1 MLNTIKL
8 LKSHK
13 PLLLLYYLRN
23 DRTCQFTSGVY
34 EKQSHPKAAELHSI
48 NTQTHLL
55 SVHLWH
61 IEFLLSQLWG
71 YETQKQTWDK
81 SWKWIN
87 KWRSCLWEQHQSS
100 IQMLCCKLYLI
111 KLVCKEISYKISLP
125 ERLIFWSKKKYVS
138 KTG

>member
-23 DRTCQFTSGVY
+23 DRTCQFTSGVH

-61 IEFLLSQLWG
+61 IEFLLTNSEVMKHKRKH
-71 YETQKQTWDK
+71 ETKVGNE
-81 SWKWIN
+81 SIN
-87 KWRSCLWEQHQSS
+87 DGPVCESS
-100 IQMLCCKLYLI
+100 IKVMSDLMFIVTDFDLECEKVHG
-111 KLVCKEISYKISLP
+111 KHS
-125 ERLIFWSKKKYVS
+125 
-138 KTG
+138 

>member
-34 EKQSHPKAAELHSI
+34 EKQSHPKATELHSI
-48 NTQTHLL
+48 NTKTHLL

-87 KWRSCLWEQHQSS
+87 KWRSCLWEQHQSDVWPNFH
-100 IQMLCCKLYLI
+100 CHW
-111 KLVCKEISYKISLP
+111 
-125 ERLIFWSKKKYVS
+125 FWSWMWQGAWVTFM
-138 KTG
+138 KTTCDSRLK